1 MGAVALADGLVN
13 ALKGALPD
21 LESSIK
27 RNYLP
32 RFNRADFVDGQ
43 LYVTVY
49 METLHTV
56 ESAARRAD
64 VKEFAFGVAIQKALP
79 IGAAVDDPACLEFCD
94 GMIAL
99 QQRFEAL
106 WSSGD
111 EDGDEVGPLRFERIG
126 GYEFVQLVE
135 SPLYEP
141 VHLTEQ
147 GVFTSVIIPRYKGEG

>member
-1 MGAVALADGLVN
+1 MGAVALAEGLVD
-13 ALKGALPD
+13 ALKDALPD
-21 LESSIK
+21 LASAIK

-32 RFNRADFVDGQ
+32 RFNRADFVDDQ

-49 METLHTV
+49 METLHAV
-56 ESAARRAD
+56 ESAARLAD

-94 GMIAL
+94 DMIAL

-106 WSSGD
+106 WSSG
-111 EDGDEVGPLRFERIG
+111 EDGEDEVGALRFERIG
-126 GYEFVQLVE
+126 GYEFIQLVE

-141 VHLTEQ
+141 AHLTEQ
-147 GVFTSVIIPRYKGEG
+147 GVFTSVIIPRYRGEG